1 MRVIV
6 KFHESARD
14 DYDAWVAR
22 LRSAPTGNAEV
33 ARIHAEELVKQLRA
47 TDGMPAGAVFRDDL
61 DPASWVWRFS
71 ADTWVRYVLK
81 DIRVGMF
88 GGLTVEVVVT
98 AVATRPPA

>member
-14 DYDAWVAR
+14 DYNAWVER
-22 LRSAPTGNAEV
+22 LRTAATGNVEV
-33 ARIHAEELVKQLRA
+33 ARIHAEELIGQLKVSGGA
-47 TDGMPAGAVFRDDL
+47 PAGAVFRAEL
-61 DPASWVWRFS
+61 APPSWVWRFS
-71 ADTWVRYVLK
+71 ADTWVRYIVR

-88 GGLTVEVVVT
+88 GALTVEVIVL